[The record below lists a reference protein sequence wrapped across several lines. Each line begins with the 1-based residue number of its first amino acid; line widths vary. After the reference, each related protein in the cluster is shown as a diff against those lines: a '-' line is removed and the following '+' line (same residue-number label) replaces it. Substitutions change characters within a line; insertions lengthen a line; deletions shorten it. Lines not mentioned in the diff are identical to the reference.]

1 MAAPQQ
7 SRDTIKVDTI
17 YERELDPTLA
27 KQALS
32 AVSQKNAAAKIDVA
46 AEERKKK
53 LAAVQVNPADVLLLV
68 EQLEISKAEADIA
81 IRQADG
87 DVSAAM
93 AALVN

>member
-1 MAAPQQ
+1 
-7 SRDTIKVDTI
+7 
-17 YERELDPTLA
+17 
-27 KQALS
+27 
-32 AVSQKNAAAKIDVA
+32 
-46 AEERKKK
+46 
-53 LAAVQVNPADVLLLV
+53 V

>member
-1 MAAPQQ
+1 MNTCSKISLSEMAAPQQ

-46 AEERKKK
+46 VGRLS
-53 LAAVQVNPADVLLLV
+53 LAL
-68 EQLEISKAEADIA
+68 
-81 IRQADG
+81 
-87 DVSAAM
+87 
-93 AALVN
+93 